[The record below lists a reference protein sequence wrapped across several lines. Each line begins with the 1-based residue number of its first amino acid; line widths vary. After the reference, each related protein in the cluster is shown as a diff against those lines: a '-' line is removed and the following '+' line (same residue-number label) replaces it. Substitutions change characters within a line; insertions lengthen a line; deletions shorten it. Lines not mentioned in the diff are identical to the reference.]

1 MSITSHHK
9 PKLFFEK
16 QTLTFVG
23 CADNSFCK
31 CCIKL
36 DNQRSKEGKK
46 PSNETAILRLNWTEH
61 FCCFSFLL
69 TYVCQ
74 CFLFFSWTD
83 KNKLHVLAS
92 SLWATSHLMWPLLSN
107 TAVLP
112 EEGGSLA
119 SKHLLWTPRTVVH
132 FFFAKQTPRSQT
144 ASPCHT
150 SAAERWQTTA
160 HNIRTD
166 TPGDTAAPNDKTT
179 CTSSQLTHSRFVKC
193 LREAKYLRLP
203 QEKDLSCTWM

>member
-1 MSITSHHK
+1 MIVNAS
-9 PKLFFEK
+9 FF
-16 QTLTFVG
+16 
-23 CADNSFCK
+23 
-31 CCIKL
+31 
-36 DNQRSKEGKK
+36 
-46 PSNETAILRLNWTEH
+46 
-61 FCCFSFLL
+61 
-69 TYVCQ
+69 
-74 CFLFFSWTD
+74 FFSWTD

-119 SKHLLWTPRTVVH
+119 RKHLLWTPRTVVH

-166 TPGDTAAPNDKTT
+166 TPGDTEAPNDKT
-179 CTSSQLTHSRFVKC
+179 LALRRSRRTAGLSNVC
-193 LREAKYLRLP
+193 
-203 QEKDLSCTWM
+203 EKPNIWGCCKRKTWVVPECRMFWSL